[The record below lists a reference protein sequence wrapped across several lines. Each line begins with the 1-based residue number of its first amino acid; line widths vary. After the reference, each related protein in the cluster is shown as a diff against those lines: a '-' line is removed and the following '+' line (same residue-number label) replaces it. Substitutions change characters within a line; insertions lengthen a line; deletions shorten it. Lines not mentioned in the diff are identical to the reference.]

1 MKITKE
7 EVLNYHNQGRK
18 GKIEVNPS
26 KPCSTQ
32 RDLALAYTPGV
43 AIPCNIIHDD
53 PDSVFEYTAK
63 GNLVGVVTNGTA
75 VLGLGNIG
83 PLAGKPVMEGKGV
96 LFKRFADIDVFDLEI
111 NATDPEDVI
120 RFCRMIEPTLGGIN
134 LEDIKSPECFHIEET
149 LKKELSIPVFH
160 DDQHGTAI
168 ISGAAL
174 LNALEITGK
183 KIEKVRVV
191 FNGAGAS
198 GISCARYYLK
208 LGVKKENLIL
218 CDSHGV
224 IYKGRT
230 EGMNPFKE
238 EFVSDTRA
246 RTLGEAMAGA
256 DIFVGLSS
264 KGVVSADMVKSMA
277 KKPIV
282 FALANPD
289 PEITYEEAS
298 AARADVLMATG
309 RSDYPNQINNVLGF
323 PFIFRGALDVGATA
337 INEEM
342 KLAATQALAELTKQ
356 DVPDSVIK
364 AYGNEPIIFGPDY
377 IIPKP
382 LDPRVLLWVAPAVA
396 KAAMDSG
403 VARKKI
409 ELNTYREQLEAK
421 LGRSRE
427 IMRIVINRAKIS
439 PKKIVFPEGE
449 EDKIIRAAQIILDE
463 GIATPILLGNPAIIE
478 ERKNYLHL
486 DLGGAQIVD
495 PENSPKL
502 NAYTN
507 ELYNLRKRK
516 GVAMVEAQHLMEN
529 RNYYGAVMLHTG
541 DADGMVSGLTA
552 HYPETLRPALQVIQ
566 MKPGQTRVSG
576 LYIMLTSNDVYFFAD
591 TTVNKYPTSE
601 ELAEIAVSTA
611 EVAQRFG
618 IEPRFAM
625 LSYSYFGSN
634 CDEISGY
641 VQRAVELLHKNHP
654 KLIVDGEMQA
664 NTALIPQL
672 LESTYPFS
680 KLKGKANVL
689 IFPTLEAGNI
699 AYKLVE
705 HINHTEAIG
714 PILMGLS
721 KPVHVLQRGDEVN
734 DIVNMAA
741 IAVMDAQ
748 EVRK

>member
-1 MKITKE
+1 MKISKE
-7 EVLNYHNQGRK
+7 EVLNYHSEGRK

-43 AIPCNIIHDD
+43 AVPCMVIHDN
-53 PDSVFEYTAK
+53 PETVFDYTAK
-63 GNLVGVVTNGTA
+63 GNLVGVVSNGTA

-111 NATDPEDVI
+111 KADRAEDVI
-120 RFCRMIEPTLGGIN
+120 NFCRMIEPTLGGIN
-134 LEDIKSPECFHIEET
+134 LEDIKAPECFYIEET

-174 LNALEITGK
+174 LNALEIKRK
-183 KIEKVRVV
+183 KIDQVKVV
-191 FNGAGAS
+191 FNGAGAA
-198 GISCARYYLK
+198 GITCARYYIK

-218 CDSHGV
+218 CDSIGV
-224 IYKGRT
+224 IYRGRQ
-230 EGMNPFKE
+230 EGMNPYKE
-238 EFVSDTRA
+238 QFASDTKA
-246 RTLGEAMAGA
+246 RKLEEAIKGA
-256 DIFVGLSS
+256 DIFVGLSIKGILS
-264 KGVVSADMVKSMA
+264 KEMVKTMA
-277 KKPIV
+277 KNPIV

-289 PEITYEEAS
+289 PEISYEDAKEA
-298 AARADVLMATG
+298 RTDILIATG

-337 INEEM
+337 ITEEM
-342 KLAATQALAELTKQ
+342 KLAATYALANLTKE
-356 DVPDSVIK
+356 DVPDSVVK
-364 AYGNEPIIFGPDY
+364 AYGNVPFTFGEDY

-396 KAAMDSG
+396 KAAMDCG
-403 VARKKI
+403 IARRKI
-409 ELNTYREQLEAK
+409 DLGKYKEQLEAK

-427 IMRIVINRAKIS
+427 IMRMVINRAKIS

-449 EDKIIRAAQIILDE
+449 EDKIIRAAQIIIEE
-463 GIATPILLGNPAIIE
+463 GIGTPMLLGNPEVIGE
-478 ERKNYLHL
+478 KKNRLHL
-486 DLGGAQIVD
+486 DLEGVEIVD
-495 PENSPKL
+495 ADNSPKL
-502 NAYTN
+502 KEYTS

-516 GVAMVEAQHLMEN
+516 GVTMVEAQILI
-529 RNYYGAVMLHTG
+529 RNKNYFGAMMVRRG
-541 DADGMVSGLTA
+541 DADGMVSGLTE
-552 HYPETLRPALQVIQ
+552 HYPETIRPALQIIQ
-566 MKPGQTRVSG
+566 MKPGQKKVSG
-576 LYIMLTSNDVYFFAD
+576 LYIMLTSDDVYFFAD
-591 TTVNKYPTSE
+591 TTVNKYPTPE

-611 EVAQRFG
+611 DVARRFG
-618 IEPRFAM
+618 IEPRIAL
-625 LSYSYFGSN
+625 LSHSNFGSN
-634 CDEISGY
+634 TDELTLGIKA
-641 VQRAVELLHKNHP
+641 AVEILHKKYP
-654 KLIVDGEMQA
+654 DLIVDGEMQA
-664 NTALIPQL
+664 NTALVPQL

-705 HINHTEAIG
+705 HINHVEAIG

-721 KPVHVLQRGDEVN
+721 KPVHVLQRGDEVT

-748 EVRK
+748 EVKK